1 MNDVQSPGDVEPPS
15 RHNVVDLL
23 TAGAMIRN
31 AREAAG
37 LHVAAL
43 AVSMKV
49 PVKKLEALEA
59 DRLDLLPDV
68 VFVRALAASVC
79 RTLKIDPSAILS
91 KLPQTNAPRLTAEG
105 NSFNTPF
112 NPPSD
117 EKHYAA
123 ASSINRPVVWFVVV
137 LLLAAVA
144 LLLVP
149 DFQLK
154 DQASVPAVAQTN
166 EPPMQQMPSE
176 IAETPKLEVLVD
188 SVTPVISI
196 AAAKAG
202 EGQGPAQVTAPM
214 VAAPTTPLTQPAV
227 GALVSPTT
235 PIVTPTVATTTGPL
249 VFKAKGES
257 WIEVTDANK
266 AVQMRRI
273 VSAGE
278 TVAVSGVLP
287 LSVVIGRVDAIE
299 VEVRGSKFSLLDI
312 ARDNVARFEV
322 K

>member
-1 MNDVQSPGDVEPPS
+1 MNDVQLPGEVEPTS
-15 RHNVVDLL
+15 AHNVAELL

-112 NPPSD
+112 KPPSD

-123 ASSINRPVVWFVVV
+123 ASSINRPVVWLVVV
-137 LLLAAVA
+137 LLLAALA

-154 DQASVPAVAQTN
+154 EQVNAPVAAQNSEPAAQPPAVVVEASKPEFIVDPVATETTTPAAKPVEVQAAT
-166 EPPMQQMPSE
+166 Q
-176 IAETPKLEVLVD
+176 IATP
-188 SVTPVISI
+188 TATI
-196 AAAKAG
+196 AATTV
-202 EGQGPAQVTAPM
+202 AQPS
-214 VAAPTTPLTQPAV
+214 VAAT
-227 GALVSPTT
+227 
-235 PIVTPTVATTTGPL
+235 VTPTPPTTAPATSNGPL

-257 WIEVTDANK
+257 WIEVIDANK
-266 AVQMRRI
+266 TVQLRRI

-278 TVAVSGVLP
+278 TVAVSGAMP
-287 LSVVIGRVDAIE
+287 LAVVIGRVDAID
-299 VEVRGSKFSLLDI
+299 VEVRGSKFGLLDI